1 MWGVSVRL
9 NPTIG
14 AHEIEHGRAL
24 SDSAVLDWES
34 VRIFLEVARA
44 GSFRTAATKL
54 GMTGHGIAKRIEQLE
69 HQLGAMLFT
78 RHRDGVRLTA
88 DGGDLL
94 SCAVRMEEASLGFVR
109 RRGMLTQPLHGEI
122 RIACTEGL
130 GTFWVTPRLLEF
142 VRAHPQIL
150 VDLHCSMLRP
160 DDVVARAQA
169 DLAIQIEQPERR
181 DLIIRR
187 IGRMHILPCASK
199 SYIATYGLP
208 AAKQEIGE
216 RHRIVLMY
224 AEQGR
229 ASEYY
234 DQHFPE
240 RQQTG
245 FVAMRTNVSTA
256 LYAAIVNGVAVGWL
270 PTYYFAI
277 GAPVVPLD
285 IDWIYSFDIW
295 LSYHPDL
302 GQVPRVRR
310 MIDWA
315 IEEFDP
321 QKYPWFAD
329 DFIHPAAFDKHLRAG
344 QP

>member
-1 MWGVSVRL
+1 
-9 NPTIG
+9 
-14 AHEIEHGRAL
+14 
-24 SDSAVLDWES
+24 
-34 VRIFLEVARA
+34 
-44 GSFRTAATKL
+44 
-54 GMTGHGIAKRIEQLE
+54 
-69 HQLGAMLFT
+69 ML
-78 RHRDGVRLTA
+78 A
-88 DGGDLL
+88 
-94 SCAVRMEEASLGFVR
+94 
-109 RRGMLTQPLHGEI
+109 QPLRGEV

-160 DDVVARAQA
+160 DDLVARAQA

-321 QKYPWFAD
+321 QKCPWFRD
-329 DFIHPAAFDKHLRAG
+329 DFVHPGAFGQQLGARSPGAIDAAFGR
-344 QP
+344 P